1 MKRIQRIL
9 LFFIIT
15 MIAMLC
21 YKVQATENESSYF
34 EITDVSGNIGQAV
47 EIQLKTKKDLT
58 IEDASLDLK
67 YPLDK
72 LEAQLDTFV
81 ISDAVKGLCN
91 MSEIGEREKGTI
103 SCGLVAIDGI
113 TIPANTIIYTGKF
126 KILEESLGKNEISL
140 ESAMSSSSGDINDG
154 NVKANIIGIKQI
166 TTFKIEDDEKK
177 TSREVIFGK
186 VSTIDLVVTLLPE
199 SYNTSDI
206 AWESSNKD
214 VATIE
219 NGKITIVGV
228 GKTEI
233 TAKILNEVSKYELV
247 VKNEATGDNNKTAS
261 TNNGQ
266 TTENKTT
273 STTTEQTK
281 ETTTSGT
288 KDDTKANE
296 KLPAT
301 GFKRSIL
308 LLVVVLIFIITKRKL
323 TSLKSI

>member
-1 MKRIQRIL
+1 
-9 LFFIIT
+9 
-15 MIAMLC
+15 
-21 YKVQATENESSYF
+21 
-34 EITDVSGNIGQAV
+34 
-47 EIQLKTKKDLT
+47 
-58 IEDASLDLK
+58 
-67 YPLDK
+67 
-72 LEAQLDTFV
+72 
-81 ISDAVKGLCN
+81 
-91 MSEIGEREKGTI
+91 
-103 SCGLVAIDGI
+103 
-113 TIPANTIIYTGKF
+113 
-126 KILEESLGKNEISL
+126 
-140 ESAMSSSSGDINDG
+140 MSSSSGDINDG

-233 TAKILNEVSKYELV
+233 TAKILNEVAKYELV
-247 VKNEATGDNNKTAS
+247 VKNEATGDNNKTTS

-301 GFKRSIL
+301 GIKRSIL

>member
-103 SCGLVAIDGI
+103 SCGLVAMDDV

-126 KILEESLGKNEISL
+126 KILENALGKNEISL

-154 NVKANIIGIKQI
+154 NVKANIIGIEPI
-166 TTFKIEDDEKK
+166 TTFKIEDDENKA
-177 TSREVIFGK
+177 SREVIFGK

-233 TAKILNEVSKYELV
+233 TAKILNEVAKYELV
-247 VKNEATGDNNKTAS
+247 VKKEVTEDTNKTTS
-261 TNNGQ
+261 TNDGQ

-301 GFKRSIL
+301 GIKRSIL